1 MTTIIYIDVHLYLKR
16 TKIIVKIDENRLR
29 AHCAETEP
37 SLSSIVYADTKL
49 IYDAVSAAETD
60 IEEVES

>member
-1 MTTIIYIDVHLYLKR
+1 M
-16 TKIIVKIDENRLR
+16 KIDENRLR
-29 AHCAETEP
+29 ADCAQTEP
-37 SLSSIVYADTKL
+37 VSSSIVYADTKL